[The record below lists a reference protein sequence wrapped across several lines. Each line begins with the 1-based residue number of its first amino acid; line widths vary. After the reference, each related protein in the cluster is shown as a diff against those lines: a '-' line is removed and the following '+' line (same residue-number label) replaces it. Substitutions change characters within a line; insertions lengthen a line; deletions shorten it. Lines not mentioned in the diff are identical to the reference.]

1 MLIKEYRVVLPFT
14 TEEYHIA
21 QLYMVAKVSRQETG
35 NGEGITVL
43 ENKPYED
50 EDGTKGQYTNKIMHL
65 ANRVPRWM
73 KPILPKSALK
83 LEEEAWNAYPYCKTQ
98 YVCPFFGGKFSMS
111 VLTMHVDNDRGEQE
125 NVHKLD
131 DDVLKKRE
139 VDVIDIAND
148 VCPKSAYVEEEDP
161 KLFKS
166 ELTGRG
172 PLGEKWRETATPIM
186 CAYKLCS
193 VEFKY
198 WGLQGKI
205 ERTIHKSGFRDVFFK
220 SHRQAYCWSDE
231 WSNMTMED
239 LRAYE
244 EETKAVLDARIA
256 DPNATVA
263 TGAVDD
269 DDDEKEKKEKK

>member
-1 MLIKEYRVVLPFT
+1 
-14 TEEYHIA
+14 
-21 QLYMVAKVSRQETG
+21 
-35 NGEGITVL
+35 
-43 ENKPYED
+43 
-50 EDGTKGQYTNKIMHL
+50 MHL